1 MSPGRKARE
10 GLTAWP
16 LTRTW
21 PALQAR
27 AASVRVLNRRT
38 DQSQRST
45 RVVAVGSMRT
55 TAFVAAWRLV
65 RMAAGMAMRTV
76 ATAAAASTTN
86 AAATAA
92 AATTPAIACTA
103 VAFGSSTSLSI
114 FARFTVFAG
123 LSRALVTARDL
134 VGWPV
139 ETLHLL
145 AERLDFALVSSFLAL
160 RFFDKFE
167 ELVHGFRGVAQDDER
182 RFDFLHCLADAR

>member
-1 MSPGRKARE
+1 
-10 GLTAWP
+10 
-16 LTRTW
+16 
-21 PALQAR
+21 
-27 AASVRVLNRRT
+27 
-38 DQSQRST
+38 
-45 RVVAVGSMRT
+45 
-55 TAFVAAWRLV
+55 
-65 RMAAGMAMRTV
+65 MRTV

-182 RFDFLHCLADAR
+182 RFDFLHCLADARRRGGMSWRRRWFRPRLAVLFVLRRSTVLASRAGLRA